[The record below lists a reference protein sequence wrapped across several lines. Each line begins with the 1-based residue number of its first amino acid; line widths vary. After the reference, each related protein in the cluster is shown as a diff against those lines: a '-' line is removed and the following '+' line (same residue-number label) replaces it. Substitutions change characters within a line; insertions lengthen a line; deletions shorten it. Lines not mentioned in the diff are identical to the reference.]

1 MKWLPYLTQLS
12 RCPGALKYTGIYQML
27 PDPIKEYLEKCTKTD
42 KGKVLKAIASLSEK
56 SGFKKALVTV
66 NSALEYEAVDLDS
79 LLTLHKR
86 LHSKVVQ
93 LDPLRLPEQVPQ
105 VEIYKP
111 NLLDY
116 DKRLRIAGESKC

>member
-1 MKWLPYLTQLS
+1 
-12 RCPGALKYTGIYQML
+12 ML

-66 NSALEYEAVDLDS
+66 NSALEYEAVDPDS

-86 LHSKVVQ
+86 LHGKVVQ

-116 DKRLRIAGESKC
+116 DKRLRIEGGSKC

>member
-1 MKWLPYLTQLS
+1 
-12 RCPGALKYTGIYQML
+12 ML

-42 KGKVLKAIASLSEK
+42 KGKVLKAIASLSGK

-66 NSALEYEAVDLDS
+66 NNALEYEAVDLDS

-93 LDPLRLPEQVPQ
+93 LDPLRLPE
-105 VEIYKP
+105 
-111 NLLDY
+111 
-116 DKRLRIAGESKC
+116 